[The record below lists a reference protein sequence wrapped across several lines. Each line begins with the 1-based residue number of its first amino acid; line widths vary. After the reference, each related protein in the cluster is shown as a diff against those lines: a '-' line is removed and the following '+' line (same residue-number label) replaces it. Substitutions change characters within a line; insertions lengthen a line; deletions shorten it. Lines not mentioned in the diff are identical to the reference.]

1 MFAFSSCFAMILMYI
16 VSGEL
21 LNFDGTAKFTS
32 KKMHLIIEIT
42 HIFYQFLYLTTSI
55 FFGIFLKEEKK
66 ELSQESEMH
75 DG

>member
-42 HIFYQFLYLTTSI
+42 HIFLSVSISNYFHFLWHI
-55 FFGIFLKEEKK
+55 FERGEEGTKPG
-66 ELSQESEMH
+66 E
-75 DG
+75 

>member
-42 HIFYQFLYLTTSI
+42 HIFLSDSISNYFYFLWHI
-55 FFGIFLKEEKK
+55 FERGEEGTKPG
-66 ELSQESEMH
+66 E
-75 DG
+75 